1 MIISCTSEKKIL
13 VENTKDK
20 QIILCSKTIKKNR
33 LSHNSEKQFIVKNDD
48 SLKMLLYIGKGKKFI
63 PNSQIVL
70 KEYSEI
76 PPKSTTTIIINLKN
90 NEKAILV
97 GNFKEKDG
105 EKTKNCYTEYNLIT
119 NDSLKEPNENKI
131 FTFTKYKDDPPFNSK
146 FISNHSKIS
155 QKIEFVGA
163 GEIQK
168 SFSEGKEIPAS
179 TGLGIYYERNMDYGS
194 VKKMELEAVINI
206 ASTVDTIF
214 AKYNSATKEINNRR
228 DFGNYLMSPTI
239 SGQSTSVHYRL
250 YINELYNKR
259 VIEKQRRPWICGW
272 DIQLAVSNRV
282 WSNSNDSIEKS
293 VHASGLSIKGG
304 PFYEFI
310 PHLFNNS
317 EEKGNE
323 TYSAS
328 VGVNISY
335 RMLLG
340 DVSQNNQKAF
350 RKELTGVKN
359 IYALGIEPNFVLRL
373 HNIRA
378 EAAIP
383 ILFNLGDK
391 NIGAPGLTGIQFVT
405 TIKFVGGFPLKLLN
419 N

>member
-13 VENTKDK
+13 VKNTEDK
-20 QIILCSKTIKKNR
+20 QIILCSKEIKKKH
-33 LSHNSEKQFIVKNDD
+33 LSHNNEKQFRVKNCCGT
-48 SLKMLLYIGKGKKFI
+48 KMILYVGKGKNYI
-63 PNSQIVL
+63 PNHQIVL

-76 PPKSTTTIIINLKN
+76 PPNSTTTIIINLKN

-119 NDSLKEPNENKI
+119 NDSLKDTNKI
-131 FTFTKYKDDPPFNSK
+131 FTFTKYEDDPPFNSK

-168 SFSEGKEIPAS
+168 SFSEEKEVPAS
-179 TGLGIYYERNMDYGS
+179 TGLGIYYERNMDCGY

-214 AKYNSATKEINNRR
+214 AKYNSTTKEINNRR

-239 SGQSTSVHYRL
+239 SGQSTSIHYRL

-282 WSNSNDSIEKS
+282 WSNSNDSIKKS

-310 PHLFNNS
+310 PHLFNNN

-328 VGVNISY
+328 VGVNVSY

-373 HNIRA
+373 NNIRA

-391 NIGAPGLTGIQFVT
+391 NTGLPGLTGIQFVT
-405 TIKFVGGFPLKLLN
+405 TIKFIGGFPLK
-419 N
+419 